1 MTDDEIRRPWRCC
14 ENQHEQIKI
23 LAQLNCCTTKEII
36 EHMRAIGIE
45 IEEETIRKRLRFT
58 IGEDRK
64 MWKLRAAGEPYYK
77 IAQII
82 GNTTGQS
89 IRNRIGELRKM
100 RREAGETIITA
111 CRVYMAEDL
120 CTEDER
126 KQLNEVLR
134 RGII

>member
-1 MTDDEIRRPWRCC
+1 MTDDEIRRSWRCC
-14 ENQHEQIKI
+14 ENQHDQIKI

-36 EHMRAIGIE
+36 EHMRGIGIE
-45 IEEETIRKRLRFT
+45 IEEETIRKRLRFA

-100 RREAGETIITA
+100 RKDAVGLIEIA
-111 CRVYMAEDL
+111 CRVYMATEL
-120 CTEDER
+120 CTEPEKKR
-126 KQLNEVLR
+126 LTEILK
-134 RGII
+134 RGLI